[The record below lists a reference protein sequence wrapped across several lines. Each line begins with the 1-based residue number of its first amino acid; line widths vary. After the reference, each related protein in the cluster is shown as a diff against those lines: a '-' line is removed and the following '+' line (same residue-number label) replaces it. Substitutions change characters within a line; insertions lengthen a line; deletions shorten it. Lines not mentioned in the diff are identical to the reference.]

1 MNKLTH
7 SKLMKSGLLIIIFCM
22 MSNSIFA
29 QHQEIPERNKQVIDT
44 IIKYGPEISSTYK
57 KAVCTE
63 LLIKIIE
70 KFHTL
75 NKADKS
81 RIRIITNED
90 IQTLLKN
97 DSPIPKGVYHAFIEK
112 GIGTPVDKIE
122 DVLPGD
128 FVQFWTET
136 WGHCGVVKSIDL
148 KNKTM
153 ELYSSF
159 PSTNGY
165 GIQQFKIYEHS
176 FFVRMQ

>member
-1 MNKLTH
+1 
-7 SKLMKSGLLIIIFCM
+7 MKTRILRFGLLAAVLCA

-29 QHQEIPERNKQVIDT
+29 QHLIIPERNEQVIDSIT
-44 IIKYGPEISSTYK
+44 KYGPAISPTYK

-70 KFHTL
+70 KFHEL
-75 NKADKS
+75 NKKDKS

-90 IQTLLKN
+90 IQTLLKS
-97 DSPIPKGVYHAFIEK
+97 DSPIPKGIYHAFIEK
-112 GIGTPVDKIE
+112 GIGTPIDKIE

-128 FVQFWTET
+128 FVQFWTDT

-148 KNKTM
+148 KSETM

-159 PSTNGY
+159 PSTDGY
-165 GIQQFKIYEHS
+165 GIQRFKIYKHS